1 MEISKIRKRKAVA
14 SKYEIPSLVSRFLKC
29 RDLVNEDDQIE
40 FLTPSLKDLKSPF
53 KLYGMTAACKRLLL
67 ALKHDEQ
74 IGVYCDYDLDGSSG
88 AAILI
93 EGFKSLGF
101 KEPKLYQPRRL
112 TEGYGFHK
120 AGVDFFKEEGVSV
133 IVTVDVAIT
142 AHKTALYAKEEGI
155 DLIITDH
162 HLADD
167 TLPEAL
173 AVINPNI
180 KECSARLGH
189 LCGAGVGF
197 YLIYGLAKMIK
208 EETGSLPEG
217 FKIDELL
224 DFLVIGTLTDM
235 VPLIKENRALVKQGL
250 IKFSS
255 TPRAGLRAL
264 KASLDLLGKTI
275 DSNDIGFKLAPKL
288 NALSRLD
295 TDLRPTGLLLET
307 DREKAE
313 VIVTEALSVNE
324 KRVEL
329 LQNGLEEA
337 KKHFQEAP
345 PEDLVFY
352 TSKNIH
358 PGVMGLIATRL
369 VETFGVPAFIGSEL
383 SNGQIVG
390 SARLPNGT
398 GLSLKV
404 IMGECPSLIQYGGHA
419 EAAGFELKLEKS
431 FDFYKELKV
440 YLKSVDLD
448 EMALMPEY
456 DCEALLE
463 ELDKDF
469 LIWLKRMEPFGVGF
483 KRPSFKLSRLHVT
496 SLRKLKDRH
505 WKIGIKDQKGNES
518 SVLWFSP
525 TKSHD
530 VHMLFEEGREKE
542 FSYNFYVEP
551 QVNFFRKVES
561 LQFLLREVEVSL

>member
-1 MEISKIRKRKAVA
+1 MEPLKVRKRKALQ
-14 SKYEIPSLVSRFLKC
+14 SKYEIPSLISRFLKC
-29 RDLVNEDDQIE
+29 RDLVNEEEQID
-40 FLTPSLKDLKSPF
+40 FLTPSLKNLRSPF
-53 KLYGMTAACKRLLL
+53 TLFGMSKACDRLFK
-67 ALKHDEQ
+67 ALENDEQ

-88 AAILI
+88 AAILV

-120 AGVDFFKEEGVSV
+120 AGVDYFKSEGVSV

-142 AHKTALYAKEEGI
+142 AHKTALYSKENGI

-162 HLADD
+162 HLADE

-180 KECSARLGH
+180 KECDAGLGH

-197 YLIYGLAKMIK
+197 YLIYGLAKVIK
-208 EETGSLPEG
+208 EKTGNLPED
-217 FKIDELL
+217 FKIDDLL

-235 VPLIKENRALVKQGL
+235 VPLIDENRALVKQGL

-313 VIVTEALSVNE
+313 VIVTEALNVNQ
-324 KRVEL
+324 KRVEFL
-329 LQNGLEEA
+329 ENGLNEA
-337 KKHFQEAP
+337 RKHFDETP
-345 PEDLVFY
+345 PEDLVYY
-352 TSKNIH
+352 TSKSIH

-369 VETFGVPAFIGSEL
+369 VEVFGVPAFIGSEL
-383 SNGQIVG
+383 DNGLVVG
-390 SARLPNGT
+390 SARLPNGI
-398 GLSLKV
+398 GLSLKTV
-404 IMGECPSLIQYGGHA
+404 MGECPSLIQFGGHA
-419 EAAGFELKLEKS
+419 EAAGFELKLEDT
-431 FDFYKELKV
+431 FDFYKELKS
-440 YLKSVDLD
+440 YLKSIDLD
-448 EMALMPEY
+448 EVALIPEY
-456 DCEALLE
+456 DCEALLDE
-463 ELDKDF
+463 MDKEF
-469 LIWLKRMEPFGVGF
+469 LVWLKRMEPFGVGF
-483 KRPSFKLSRLHVT
+483 NRPSFKLSRIKVR
-496 SLRKLKDRH
+496 SLRKLKEKH
-505 WKIGIKDQKGNES
+505 WKIEIEDHKGNAS

-525 TKSHD
+525 SKNHD
-530 VHMLFEEGREKE
+530 VNTVFNEGREKE
-542 FSYNFYVEP
+542 FNYNFYVEP
-551 QVNFFRKVES
+551 QVNFYRKVES
-561 LQFLLREVEVSL
+561 LQLLLKDVEVSF